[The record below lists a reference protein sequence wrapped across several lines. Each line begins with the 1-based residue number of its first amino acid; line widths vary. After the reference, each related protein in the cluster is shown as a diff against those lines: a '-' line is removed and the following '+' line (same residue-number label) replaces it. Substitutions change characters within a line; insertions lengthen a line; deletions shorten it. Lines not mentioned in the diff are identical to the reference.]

1 VLRLLLLF
9 AAASPVPAE
18 SRQIDPTADAAR
30 PGDRADGSCMIVVAT
45 DAPLAAQGS
54 AAER

>member
-1 VLRLLLLF
+1 MLRLLLLF

-18 SRQIDPTADAAR
+18 SRQIDATADAAR